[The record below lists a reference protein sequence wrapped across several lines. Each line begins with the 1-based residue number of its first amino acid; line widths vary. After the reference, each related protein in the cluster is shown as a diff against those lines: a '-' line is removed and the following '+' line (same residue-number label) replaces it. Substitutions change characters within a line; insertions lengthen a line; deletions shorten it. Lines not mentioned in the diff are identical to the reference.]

1 MSRRAQE
8 NTVLLIIIAL
18 FIAMIWASLDYVP
31 RARLVP
37 LPVATI
43 GLVLALMQLAW
54 QNLRSTD
61 DLHVDALQLIAGRAE
76 AGGPTPDA
84 AGAEPP
90 KPRAKFAD
98 EVAGFAIVAV
108 VTTAF
113 FVFGLLPTTFVF
125 CATYLILSRQS
136 SPVRALLIAAVFTA
150 MIWFV
155 FGEVLGIRID
165 RSLIAPW
172 VDRWLG

>member
-18 FIAMIWASLDYVP
+18 FIAMIWASMDYVP

-54 QNLRSTD
+54 QNLRNTD
-61 DLHVDALQLIAGRAE
+61 ELHVDALELIAGRAE
-76 AGGPTPDA
+76 AGGPAPH
-84 AGAEPP
+84 AGSAPP
-90 KPRAKFAD
+90 PRPRAKFAD
-98 EVAGFAIVAV
+98 EIAAFAIVAA

-125 CATYLILSRQS
+125 SATYLILSRQS
-136 SPVRALLIAAVFTA
+136 SPIRAILIAAVLTA
-150 MIWFV
+150 AIWLV
-155 FGEVLGIRID
+155 FGEVLGIRLD
-165 RSLIAPW
+165 RSLITPW
-172 VDRWLG
+172 VNRWLG